1 MKIVLVSSE
10 GVWSVEGVGGSDS
23 LNRRIILG
31 FERLGDKVDKYFARD
46 GLIGCFSF
54 LYRIFFY
61 RRQGYYVIVYRL
73 KPLLRMTSIVGL
85 FGYKRS
91 VVYLPFEPKRFK
103 KITLLSYLLISKKR
117 IVVSENLQEL
127 IKKHLNVSTY
137 LVEPPVPHDFIKA
150 PLLDR
155 KEFDVI
161 FIGRVDPRKGF
172 GIVLDLFESLK
183 DKDVKFGFYV
193 VYDKG
198 DSGVLELI
206 NRSREIGA
214 NLNVIDIKAYS
225 KELDENLMRWL
236 DSAEYFVQ
244 PYKSIYSTV
253 DSPLLLYEAASRG
266 LNILTT
272 DIPQTKNI
280 GCDGRVQI
288 DDFVKKATKIVLGKK
303 KIVSNRMR
311 IRDEVQVAKEL
322 KKLMTM

>member
-31 FERLGDKVDKYFARD
+31 FEGLGDEVDKYFARD
-46 GLIGCFSF
+46 GVIGYFRF
-54 LYRIFFY
+54 LYQIFFY
-61 RRQGYYVIVYRL
+61 RFQGYYVIVYRL
-73 KPLLRMTSIVGL
+73 KPLLRMISIIAL
-85 FGYKRS
+85 FSYKRN

-117 IVVSENLQEL
+117 IVVSANLQEL
-127 IKKHLNVSTY
+127 VKKQLNVSTY
-137 LVEPPVPHDFIKA
+137 LVEPPVPQDFIKA
-150 PLLDR
+150 PLVDR
-155 KEFDVI
+155 KQYDVI
-161 FIGRVDPRKGF
+161 FIGRIDPRKGF
-172 GIVLDLFESLK
+172 SIVLDLFESLK
-183 DKDVKFGFYV
+183 GTDVKFGFYV
-193 VYDKG
+193 VYDKS
-198 DSGVLELI
+198 DNGVVELI
-206 NRSREIGA
+206 NRSRDIGA
-214 NLNVIDIKAYS
+214 NLNVVDIKSYS

-272 DIPQTKNI
+272 DIPQTKYVGSN
-280 GCDGRVQI
+280 GRLAI
-288 DDFVKKATKIVLGKK
+288 DDFVKEATKIVLSKK
-303 KIVSNRMR
+303 KIDSDRMK